1 MAKVERMSDL
11 MFICSSP
18 VFLLDCA
25 DGSQLDEKRIGA
37 SQVPHGESKSWYSS
51 IHLPLF
57 ASHQAERLPMGPLCT
72 QLVFLLTLYL
82 ALPAS
87 AQDRLR
93 DPAAA
98 SGAAILPSS
107 SPASLTGKERLGRK
121 WMDEHRDDNCNVP
134 TDKRRTN
141 PRPTS
146 SHHSPT
152 PSIPLQT
159 LRQNASCF

>member
-1 MAKVERMSDL
+1 MAKVARMSDF

-98 SGAAILPSS
+98 SGAAILPSN

-121 WMDEHRDDNCNVP
+121 WMDEQRIDNCNVP
-134 TDKRRTN
+134 TDKRGTK
-141 PRPTS
+141 PRSSSCHHAPTG
-146 SHHSPT
+146 
-152 PSIPLQT
+152 
-159 LRQNASCF
+159 